1 MRNKAKSSLLGRS
14 NWCVVS
20 DGSEITAAGYSHS
33 SAMKGDWKFLFT
45 CLLFAS
51 LLWLHD
57 RNWGARGG
65 CSGTVLRH
73 LPLAQENPELEE
85 FSSSVCPVSSCSIA
99 LQNVSGRKLME
110 RRKKRLP
117 YFPFSVWPPAARG
130 ETCRWLLPEVPVPC
144 EVRGGSVGV
153 NSGLGWLLIL
163 AEGLDQE
170 LPWCVM
176 SCQGRCW
183 FGRLLPF
190 PVGLGTLMSTLSGGC
205 LTCEALI
212 HHPFVRQPLYPA
224 VWKQCHFT
232 TGRIHLME
240 FCSLVGSQALAG
252 CRGASFRLY
261 VLGEKHP
268 QLAVAVCCCPSPGC
282 SVSGQVVEVAA
293 DHRMPGAGCSVRL
306 QRHSGSGGGAGRT
319 EKLSFGQK

>member
-85 FSSSVCPVSSCSIA
+85 FSSSVCPVPSCSIA

-130 ETCRWLLPEVPVPC
+130 ETCQWLLPEVPVPC

-163 AEGLDQE
+163 
-170 LPWCVM
+170 
-176 SCQGRCW
+176 
-183 FGRLLPF
+183 
-190 PVGLGTLMSTLSGGC
+190 
-205 LTCEALI
+205 
-212 HHPFVRQPLYPA
+212 
-224 VWKQCHFT
+224 
-232 TGRIHLME
+232 
-240 FCSLVGSQALAG
+240 
-252 CRGASFRLY
+252 
-261 VLGEKHP
+261 
-268 QLAVAVCCCPSPGC
+268 
-282 SVSGQVVEVAA
+282 
-293 DHRMPGAGCSVRL
+293 
-306 QRHSGSGGGAGRT
+306 QRA
-319 EKLSFGQK
+319 